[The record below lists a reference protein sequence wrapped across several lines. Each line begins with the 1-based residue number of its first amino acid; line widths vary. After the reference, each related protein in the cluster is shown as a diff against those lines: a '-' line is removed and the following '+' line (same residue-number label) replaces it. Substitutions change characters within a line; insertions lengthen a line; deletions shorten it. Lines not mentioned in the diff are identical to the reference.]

1 MVLINKNYFQRM
13 ILIVDDLKENI
24 LSLKSFLELHKFKV
38 DTASSGEEALK
49 KVLKSTY
56 ALIILDVQMPGMDGF
71 EVAEAIAGYSKAKDT
86 PIIFLSAV
94 SVDKR
99 FITKGYASGG
109 IDYVTKPF
117 DPDILLLKVKTFYR
131 IHEQKKE
138 LKDIQEQLRKEL
150 DFRKFAEVA
159 LSDMNRKLEQ
169 RVAERTDELRKSNEL
184 LEKKNT
190 ELQQFAYVSSH
201 DLKEPLRKI
210 QIFTNLIHDRYLNG
224 NADADYYIDRIISA
238 SSRMTALI
246 NDVLEY
252 SQLTFDAES
261 REVNLNHILSDILA
275 DLDLLIQEKK
285 ASIQVP
291 VFPVVEAVPVQMR
304 QLFQN
309 LLTNAL
315 KFSKPD
321 TPSEIIIRFE
331 LVDELSVTAA
341 AVPSSEASYCRI
353 EIEDNGIGFE
363 ENYLDRIFTIFQ
375 RLHSSEQYEGTGIG
389 LAIVKKIVENH
400 HGLIDARS
408 MPGKGSTFIIVLPLR
423 QALTETST
431 S

>member
-1 MVLINKNYFQRM
+1 M

-24 LSLKSFLELHKFKV
+24 LSLKSFLELYKFKV

-49 KVLKSTY
+49 KVLKFTY

-99 FITKGYASGG
+99 FIAKGYASGG

-138 LKDIQEQLRKEL
+138 LKDIQDQLRKEL
-150 DFRKFAEVA
+150 DFRKFAEIA

-169 RVAERTDELRKSNEL
+169 RVTERTEELRKSNNL
-184 LEKKNT
+184 LERKNT

-210 QIFTNLIHDRYLNG
+210 QIFTNLIQDRYLKG
-224 NADADYYIDRIISA
+224 NTDAEYYIDRVISA

-252 SQLTFDAES
+252 SKLTFDAEY
-261 REVNLNHILSDILA
+261 REVNLNRILSDILA

-285 ASIQVP
+285 ASIQIP
-291 VFPVVEAVPVQMR
+291 VFPIISAVAVQMR

-309 LLTNAL
+309 LLSNAL
-315 KFSKPD
+315 KFSRPD
-321 TPSEIIIRFE
+321 IPPDIHIRFT
-331 LVDELSVTAA
+331 LTDRLSANSA
-341 AVPSSEASYCRI
+341 AVPSSEASHCRI

-375 RLHSSEQYEGTGIG
+375 RLHPAEQYEGTGIG

-408 MPGKGSTFIIVLPLR
+408 QPGKGSTFIIVLPLQ
-423 QALTETST
+423 QALTETSLT
-431 S
+431 

>member
-1 MVLINKNYFQRM
+1 M

-49 KVLKSTY
+49 KVLRATY

-99 FITKGYASGG
+99 FIAKGYASGG

-138 LKDIQEQLRKEL
+138 LKDIQDQLRKEL
-150 DFRKFAEVA
+150 EFRKFAEVA
-159 LSDMNRKLEQ
+159 LNDMNRKLEQ
-169 RVAERTDELRKSNEL
+169 RVTERTDELRKSNEL

-210 QIFTNLIHDRYLNG
+210 QIFTNLIQDRYLKG
-224 NADADYYIDRIISA
+224 NTDAGYYIDRVISA

-252 SQLTFDAES
+252 SQLTFDAEYQ
-261 REVNLNHILSDILA
+261 EVNLNRLLSEILA

-285 ASIQVP
+285 ATIHVP
-291 VFPVVEAVPVQMR
+291 VFPFISAVPVQMR

-309 LLTNAL
+309 LLSNAL
-315 KFSKPD
+315 KFSRTDAP
-321 TPSEIIIRFE
+321 PEINIRFE
-331 LVDELSVTAA
+331 LVSQLSTQPT
-341 AVPSSEASYCRI
+341 AVPAMEATYCRI

-375 RLHSSEQYEGTGIG
+375 RLHSVEQYEGTGIG

-408 MPGKGSTFIIVLPLR
+408 EPGKGSTFIIVLPLQ
-423 QALTETST
+423 QALTETSIT
-431 S
+431 

>member
-1 MVLINKNYFQRM
+1 M

-24 LSLKSFLELHKFKV
+24 LSLKGFLELHKFKV
-38 DTASSGEEALK
+38 DTALSGEEALK
-49 KVLKSTY
+49 KVLRSTY

-99 FITKGYASGG
+99 FVTKGYASGG

-138 LKDIQEQLRKEL
+138 LKDIQDQLRNEL
-150 DFRKFAEVA
+150 EFRKFAEVA

-169 RVAERTDELRKSNEL
+169 RVTERTEELRKSNAL

-210 QIFTNLIHDRYLNG
+210 QIFTNLIQDRYLKDNP
-224 NADADYYIDRIISA
+224 DAGYYIDRVISA
-238 SSRMTALI
+238 SARMTALI

-252 SQLTFDAES
+252 SQLTFDAEYH
-261 REVNLNHILSDILA
+261 EVNLNQVVSEILA

-285 ASIQVP
+285 AVVHVP
-291 VFPVVEAVPVQMR
+291 DFPFLSAVPVQMR

-315 KFSKPD
+315 KFSRSDIPPEID
-321 TPSEIIIRFE
+321 IRCEII
-331 LVDELSVTAA
+331 DS
-341 AVPSSEASYCRI
+341 PSANGSHQASSDSGYCRI

-375 RLHSSEQYEGTGIG
+375 RLHSTEQYEGTGIG

-408 MPGKGSTFIIVLPLR
+408 VPGKGSTFIIVLPLQ
-423 QALTETST
+423 QALTETSIT
-431 S
+431 